1 MLGSGRS
8 WLGTTAARTASLLAL
23 VALAALPATIPI
35 GRPALAAAPPAI
47 ELQGEAL
54 AEVTRIEEYLN
65 RLTSVH
71 GRFIQANPDGTYV
84 EGDFYLDR
92 PGKLR
97 FEYDAPSP
105 YLLVADET
113 HFIYVD
119 RKLEQVT
126 YLPLSSTPA
135 YFLVRENISF
145 GDGLR
150 LVDYRHEAGLHRLSL
165 VQEDEP
171 DGGSIVLTLTDKP
184 LALRQWTIVDAQGA
198 VTRVTLVDPTFGLEL
213 DRTLFRFV
221 NPWRGRNRN

>member
-1 MLGSGRS
+1 
-8 WLGTTAARTASLLAL
+8 LGTIAAPTARLFALAVLAL
-23 VALAALPATIPI
+23 VAVAGQPTLAATPSPVELE
-35 GRPALAAAPPAI
+35 GQALANI
-47 ELQGEAL
+47 
-54 AEVTRIEEYLN
+54 TRIEDYLN

-97 FEYDAPSP
+97 FEYDEPSP

-135 YFLVRENISF
+135 YFLVREEISF

-165 VQEDEP
+165 IQEDEP
-171 DGGSIVLTLTDKP
+171 ESGTIILTLTDKP
-184 LALRQWTIVDAQGA
+184 LVLRQWSIIDAQGA

-213 DRTLFRFV
+213 DRALFRFV
-221 NPWRGRNRN
+221 NPWRGRGRD